1 MSRSDYGMG
10 WPRTNVGIHV
20 IIPCHEAASV
30 DEDDDRP
37 AGTSGLVCLYWSI
50 DIKTIPRIRP
60 VFDGRL
66 GLDLAA
72 VLALELGLDG
82 SIELCQ
88 CRRHLI
94 VPGVAV
100 VGQGLSYGLH
110 FD

>member
-1 MSRSDYGMG
+1 MRRLTYVS
-10 WPRTNVGIHV
+10 IHV
-20 IIPCHEAASV
+20 VVPSHKAASV
-30 DEDDDRP
+30 NEDNDRP
-37 AGTSGLVCLYWSI
+37 AGTSRLVCLCRSI

-60 VFDGRL
+60 VLDGRL

-82 SIELCQ
+82 PIELCQ

-100 VGQGLSYGLH
+100 VGKGFSDGLH
-110 FD
+110 FDC